1 MLSYNRENWRD
12 MNKPKDVARQ
22 DYGRSKPQP
31 STMYFAAKAMDE
43 VKKFNKQFND
53 GHSEVLGKHSGGEAT
68 QMHHIF
74 PRSEFAEIA
83 AFVENGT
90 SGFYSFDK
98 LAFVLD
104 VGFAS

>member
-1 MLSYNRENWRD
+1 